1 MSDYIDLLQWPAMVV
16 TLFGAYWLASRKP
29 GRRMFGFWM
38 MVLSNLMWIAWG
50 WSDEAW
56 ALIVL
61 QVGLMALNARGI
73 IKNEH
78 EVQEER

>member
-1 MSDYIDLLQWPAMVV
+1 MSEYIDLLQWPAMVV
-16 TLFGAYWLASRKP
+16 TLFGAYWLASRDP
-29 GRRMFGFWM
+29 RRRMFGFWM
-38 MVLSNLMWIAWG
+38 MVLSNLMWIVWG

-78 EVQEER
+78 EAQKE